1 MPDDDLA
8 SKALRKMKLSLPNG
22 NTPGSGASRAAAKS
36 GVNMSKRCL
45 GVLLLVCAVL
55 GLAGCPKGNQE
66 FKNGKKTEAIED
78 YDSAL
83 AHYERALKADPQNAE
98 YRLKYIRLRFEA
110 GQHHVELGQKLL
122 EKDDLQ
128 MALAEFQKAMMIDP
142 SSSIAR
148 QETQNTLKAIAA
160 KKATAKS
167 LPAAPSQEEPKLMS
181 GPPQLKP
188 LSHAPINLKMT
199 NDSKVIFET
208 VAKLAGLSVI
218 FDPDFTSRRIMVDLT
233 NVTLEQTLDIVSLQ
247 AKAFWKPITNNTL
260 LIAPDQPQ
268 KRKDYEEEIV
278 RTIYVKNTL
287 LPQELTEIV
296 SGVRQLLDLR
306 RVQPFAAQN
315 AIIIRD
321 TPDKVMLAE
330 KIIDNIDK
338 AKSEVVIQFAV
349 LQTRRDRLRDLGVN
363 PSTSTSLS
371 FTGLHD
377 GGSSSSSS
385 AGTGGVP
392 LDQLHRVSSSD
403 YSITLPNAAATA
415 LLTDSQTRILEDPE
429 IRVVDG
435 QSAKLRIGDR
445 VPIAT
450 GSFQAGIGGGGVS
463 PLVNTQF
470 QYLDVGVIVDVTPR
484 IHTDDRE
491 VSLKLSV
498 EISSV
503 TGSLSIGGISQPVIS
518 TRKIEHDV
526 RLEDGEVN
534 ILGGLIEHT
543 NTRSTSG
550 WPGVSQIPFLRN
562 FLSDNN
568 VNNAEQEV
576 LIVVIPHIVRTPNI
590 TAENLRSFATGT
602 DTNPEVRLESVVMS
616 PPVPAASEAAA
627 PPASP
632 APAVPTAADLA
643 LALQTEAK
651 RARFRSA
658 TPAPT
663 APADPAP
670 PASPAPAA
678 PTTAAPTT
686 AAPTTA
692 APAPLTDSA
701 RLRFEP
707 ATVSL
712 KPDETTI
719 IGLVV
724 EGAQDLYSIPVV
736 LQYDP
741 KVLSVEDVRQ
751 GGFLS
756 GGTQP
761 ITIVQRLQ
769 KERGQAVVS
778 ATRLPNTPGVSG
790 NGTIFGVVV
799 RGVAPGTST
808 LSILQVNAN
817 DSQQRPLQL
826 ATGEAT
832 VKVQP

>member
-1 MPDDDLA
+1 MPLDKLT
-8 SKALRKMKLSLPNG
+8 SKGLRKVKSSVPNANG
-22 NTPGSGASRAAAKS
+22 PVSAQLRAAAKLR
-36 GVNMSKRCL
+36 VNVSKRRP
-45 GVLLLVCAVL
+45 GISLLVCVVL

-66 FKNGKKTEAIED
+66 FHKGKNSEAIED
-78 YDSAL
+78 YDSAV
-83 AHYERALKADPQNAE
+83 AHYERALKADPLNTE
-98 YRLKYIRLRFEA
+98 YKLKLIRLRFEA
-110 GQHHVELGQKLL
+110 GQHHVEEGQKLL
-122 EKDDLQ
+122 EKGDLQ
-128 MALAEFQKAMMIDP
+128 MALAEFQKAMMIDA

-148 QETQNTLKAIAA
+148 QETQNTLNAIAA
-160 KKATAKS
+160 KKAAAKS
-167 LPAAPSQEEPKLMS
+167 PPAAPSEEEPKLMS

-188 LSHAPINLKMT
+188 LSRTGINLKMAS
-199 NDSKVIFET
+199 DSKVIFET

-218 FDPDFTSRRIMVDLT
+218 FDSDFASRRITVDLT

-247 AKAFWKPITNNTL
+247 AKAFWKPITNNTIL
-260 LIAPDQPQ
+260 VAPDQPQ
-268 KRKDYEEEIV
+268 KRKDYEEEVV

-349 LQTRRDRLRDLGVN
+349 LQTRRDRLRELGVN

-371 FTGLHD
+371 FTGLNS
-377 GGSSSSSS
+377 GSSSSSS
-385 AGTGGVP
+385 GTSGGVP
-392 LDQLHRVSSSD
+392 LNQLRRITSSD

-415 LLTDSQTRILEDPE
+415 LLTDSQTRVLEDPQ

-435 QSAKLRIGDR
+435 QDAKLRIGDR

-450 GSFQAGIGGGGVS
+450 GSFQAGVGVGGGGVS

-484 IHTDDRE
+484 IHAEDRE

-498 EISSV
+498 EVSSV

-534 ILGGLIEHT
+534 ILGGLIERT
-543 NTRSTSG
+543 NTKSTSG
-550 WPGVSQIPFLRN
+550 WPGASQIPFLRY
-562 FLSDNN
+562 FIAGNN
-568 VNNAEQEV
+568 TDSEEQEV

-590 TAENLRSFATGT
+590 TAENLRSLATGT
-602 DTNPEVRLESVVMS
+602 DTNPGVRFESVVMS

-632 APAVPTAADLA
+632 APGALTPAD

-651 RARFRSA
+651 RSRFRPAS
-658 TPAPT
+658 PAPT
-663 APADPAP
+663 APVDAAP
-670 PASPAPAA
+670 PASPPPAA
-678 PTTAAPTT
+678 PTA
-686 AAPTTA
+686 A
-692 APAPLTDSA
+692 APAPQADRA

-707 ATVSL
+707 ATVSV

-719 IGLVV
+719 IGVVV

-741 KVLSVEDVRQ
+741 KVVSVEDVRQ

-778 ATRLPNTPGVSG
+778 ATRMPNTPGVSG

-799 RGVAPGTST
+799 RGVAAGTST
-808 LSILQVNAN
+808 LSILQVDAR

-826 ATGEAT
+826 ATSEAT